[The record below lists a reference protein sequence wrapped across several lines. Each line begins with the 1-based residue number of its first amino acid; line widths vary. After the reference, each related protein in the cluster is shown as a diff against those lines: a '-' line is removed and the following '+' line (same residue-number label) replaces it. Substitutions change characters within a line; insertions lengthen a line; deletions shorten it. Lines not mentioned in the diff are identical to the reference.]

1 MEKTTRARLGLVS
14 SGSSSSRHHRSFR
27 DFIPEEIQV
36 DFKSLELHGDSL
48 YEQEGKR
55 ETIITKI
62 IDLVNQNKWDA
73 LMASGAPKELLNPGL
88 LTDLTA
94 TLNIPV
100 TTALNACVN
109 AIKAF
114 QFKKVLLMTPFDKV
128 LNDMICAYLA
138 KAEIDATAPQEF
150 RHTTE
155 ASRLSPDE
163 VYSLT
168 KTLFGQVEN
177 VEAIYFQG
185 AVLDPIKVLDRIEK
199 ELDTT
204 VVASNPAMLWFM
216 LSKLG
221 LRYDIRGH
229 GKLLAQWRSLPE

>member
-1 MEKTTRARLGLVS
+1 MDKTTRARIGFVS
-14 SGSSSSRHHRSFR
+14 SGSSSSPHNNSFKA
-27 DFIPEEIQV
+27 FIPEDIEV
-36 DFKSLELHGDSL
+36 DFKGLGFHGESL
-48 YEQEGKR
+48 YKNQGKK
-55 ETIITKI
+55 EIII
-62 IDLVNQNKWDA
+62 ARINDLVKNNRWDG
-73 LMASGAPKELLNPGL
+73 LMVSGAPKELLNPGL

-100 TTALNACVN
+100 TTALNSCVY
-109 AIKAF
+109 ALKAF
-114 QFKKVLLMTPFDKV
+114 QSKKVLLMTPFDKA
-128 LNDMICAYLA
+128 LNEMVYAYLA
-138 KAEIDATAPQEF
+138 KADINATAPQEF
-150 RHTTE
+150 HHKTE
-155 ASRLSPDE
+155 ASRLSSDE

-168 KTLFGQVEN
+168 KTLLGKSEN

-221 LRYDIRGH
+221 LRYDIRGY

>member
-1 MEKTTRARLGLVS
+1 MEKTTRARIGFVS
-14 SGSSSSRHHRSFR
+14 SGSSSSPHYSGFKA
-27 DFIPEEIQV
+27 FIPEDIEV
-36 DFKSLELHGDSL
+36 DFEGLGFHGESL
-48 YEQEGKR
+48 YEVQGKK
-55 ETIITKI
+55 EIVIASI
-62 IDLVNQNKWDA
+62 NDLVKNNMWDG
-73 LMASGAPKELLNPGL
+73 LMVSGAPKELLNPGL

-109 AIKAF
+109 ALKAF
-114 QFKKVLLMTPFDKV
+114 QFKKVLLMTPFDKA
-128 LNDMICAYLA
+128 LNEMICAYLA
-138 KAEIDATAPQEF
+138 KAEIDATAPKDF
-150 RHTTE
+150 RHRTE

-168 KTLFGQVEN
+168 KTLFGQGEN
-177 VEAIYFQG
+177 VDAIYFQG

-199 ELDTT
+199 ELNTT

-221 LRYDIRGH
+221 LRYDIRGY

>member
-1 MEKTTRARLGLVS
+1 MEKTTRARIGFVS
-14 SGSSSSRHHRSFR
+14 SGSSSSPHNNSFKA
-27 DFIPEEIQV
+27 FIPEGIEV
-36 DFKSLELHGDSL
+36 DFKGLGFHGESL
-48 YEQEGKR
+48 YKNQGKK
-55 ETIITKI
+55 EIII
-62 IDLVNQNKWDA
+62 ARINDLVKNNRWDG
-73 LMASGAPKELLNPGL
+73 LMVSGAPNELLNPGL

-100 TTALNACVN
+100 TTALNSCVY
-109 AIKAF
+109 ALKAF
-114 QFKKVLLMTPFDKV
+114 QFKKVLLMTPFDKA
-128 LNDMICAYLA
+128 LNEMVYAYLA
-138 KAEIDATAPQEF
+138 KADINATAPQEF
-150 RHTTE
+150 RHKTE

-168 KTLFGQVEN
+168 KTLFGQSEN

-185 AVLDPIKVLDRIEK
+185 AVLDPIKVLDRIET